1 MAWSPALSVKIQ
13 QFDDQHIKLVNM
25 VNELHDAMK
34 EGKGSEVLGRILNGL
49 ISYTSSHF
57 TDEEQL
63 MALHDY
69 PETAAHKVEH
79 EKLVRQVMELQS
91 NFKAGKAIL
100 TLDVLMFLKEWLMKH
115 IQGDDKRY
123 GVYLNTK
130 GVT

>member
-34 EGKGSEVLGRILNGL
+34 EGKGSVVLGRILNGL

-63 MALHDY
+63 MALHAY

>member
-63 MALHDY
+63 MALHAY
-69 PETAAHKVEH
+69 HETAAHKVEH
-79 EKLVRQVMELQS
+79 EKLVRQVLELQS
-91 NFKAGKAIL
+91 NFMAGKAIL
-100 TLDVLMFLKEWLMKH
+100 TLDVMMFLKEWLMKH

-123 GVYLNTK
+123 GVYLNSK